1 MSFSGNFSCINSVK
15 LAGMRIFSFSLKCTN
30 WIQSET
36 IDFMLSDAQNI
47 KPWFFRNRKIK
58 AGSGI
63 IFNYDTCGWQWH
75 QGDYFAILGK
85 NGKIAQSWQLRLKEY
100 AYGEDTFTKH
110 QRPLIEIQQDIDNI
124 KAQIEREEDTFR
136 QNKLTGI
143 YDNNIML
150 FQAQNDL
157 IYTYKCQ
164 LIALQ
169 SELREALR

>member
-15 LAGMRIFSFSLKCTN
+15 LAGMRIFSFSLKCNN

-36 IDFMLSDAQNI
+36 IDFMISDAQNI
-47 KPWFFRNRKIK
+47 SPLIFRNRKIK
-58 AGSGI
+58 AGSVLT
-63 IFNYDTCGWQWH
+63 FNYDTCGWQWH

-85 NGKIAQSWQLRLKEY
+85 NGKIAQSWQLSLKEY
-100 AYGEDTFTKH
+100 DYGECTLSNH
-110 QRPLIEIQQDIDNI
+110 QRPLIVIQQDIDNI
-124 KAQIEREEDTFR
+124 KARIEREEDTLHK
-136 QNKLTGI
+136 NKLTGL

-150 FQAQNDL
+150 FQAQINL

-169 SELREALR
+169 SELRESLR